1 MLDVYQEAKSEKLTE
16 LTAQF
21 KQSILKK
28 DGWREW
34 DEYDLE
40 DYLEEEC
47 REDEEVKEQ
56 LLENLTTILEEERNN
71 GE

>member
-1 MLDVYQEAKSEKLTE
+1 LLDVYQEAKSEKLTE